1 MINKYMK
8 LLEKVYDQFEQRKC
22 SAKWFDEMAN
32 HIHKELWNIEQQ
44 AAA

>member
-1 MINKYMK
+1 MSENYMEV
-8 LLEKVYDQFEQRKC
+8 LEKVYDLFEQRKC

-32 HIHKELWNIEQQ
+32 HIHKELWKIEQQ